1 MSAQTRVL
9 DAAAAAVGAAHTM
22 LPPAA
27 RGSGSEEEGGER
39 PPWLGPLLA
48 SVLISTI
55 VVDIC
60 GNLLVIVSVLRNR
73 KLRNVGNVFVVSLA
87 VADLLVAVYPY
98 PLVVQAIVHD
108 GWTMGDLHC
117 QISGFFMGLSVIG
130 SVFNIMAIALNR
142 YCYICH
148 SFYYDRL
155 YGTRKTL
162 AYVSGVWLLTLTAIL
177 PNLFVGSLQYDAR
190 VYSCTF
196 SQSVSTA
203 YTVSVVFF
211 HFLLPIGVVVFCYL
225 RIWVL
230 VIQVRRRAR
239 NDARLGLTVA
249 DYRNFLTMFVV
260 FVLFAVC
267 WGPLNVIGLVVTLSS
282 FRSAPMQ
289 VPGWLFVASYFLAYF
304 NSCLNAVVYG
314 LLNHNFRREYKRI
327 LLVVCTPWQCF
338 FLKDASN
345 ESNEDLKSKSAAAG
359 NKTQVQRN
367 SAENKK
373 EIHSDSSR
381 NKGQVE
387 TDSF

>member
-1 MSAQTRVL
+1 
-9 DAAAAAVGAAHTM
+9 M

-27 RGSGSEEEGGER
+27 SGHGGGGVGEVEEEGVER

-60 GNLLVIVSVLRNR
+60 GSLLVIVSVLRNR

-98 PLVVQAIVHD
+98 PLVVQAIIHD

-117 QISGFFMGLSVIG
+117 QMSGFFMGLSVIG

-148 SFYYDRL
+148 SLHYDRL
-155 YGTRKTL
+155 YGTRRTL
-162 AYVSGVWLLTLTAIL
+162 AYVSGVWLLTLAAIL

-267 WGPLNVIGLVVTLSS
+267 WGPLNIIGLVVTLSS
-282 FRSAPMQ
+282 FKSAPMQ

-359 NKTQVQRN
+359 NKTQVHRN